1 MYFKEGDFI
10 IEKIVL
16 FILLTISLTE
26 PKKKIEEVRGSKYE
40 WII

>member
-10 IEKIVL
+10 KEKFTLFVL
-16 FILLTISLTE
+16 LIALLAE
-26 PKKKIEEVRGSKYE
+26 PKKIEEVRGSKYE